1 VIGENVNRLLVVVA
15 VALSSLAQ
23 AQPTLTP
30 HPIEVLTR
38 GVSKAQLEVL
48 QNEYRRVLTGQVIMP
63 ANRAILSAVA
73 DLKRQDCAV
82 SDDCLKKLAVLGGS
96 TYAMHVSG
104 TQDPKGNALMVARVV
119 REDGK
124 LMIGPVTL
132 KEPKKGSEPIE
143 VTMMRGLSALL
154 GGMNFSQLPSSREV
168 TPPSQ
173 PPPVAVVDAGVVVT
187 PAEPVDAGVVFTMP
201 PAPPL
206 EASPLKSVG
215 TVTLIAGGSVAL
227 IGGVLFGIGKAQ
239 ASGLSIKDGA
249 VRTDQAPS
257 AVVSNTLQGVGV
269 SALAVGGSAAVAGLV
284 MMLIAPAEPK
294 KVTASVAPV
303 PGGSMVLVGGEW

>member
-1 VIGENVNRLLVVVA
+1 MIGENVNRLLVVLA

-30 HPIEVLTR
+30 HPLEVLTR
-38 GVSKAQLEVL
+38 GMSKAQLEVL

-63 ANRAILSAVA
+63 ANRAILAAVA

-104 TQDPKGNALMVARVV
+104 TQDPGGNALMVARVV

-132 KEPKKGSEPIE
+132 KEPKKGSETID
-143 VTMMRGLSALL
+143 VTMMRGLSALM
-154 GGMNFSQLPSSREV
+154 GGMKFAQLPSSRAV
-168 TPPSQ
+168 KPPVE
-173 PPPVAVVDAGVVVT
+173 PTPVAVVDAGVVVK
-187 PAEPVDAGVVFTMP
+187 PPEPVDAGVVFTAP
-201 PAPPL
+201 PPPPL

-215 TVTLIAGGSVAL
+215 TVTLIAGGSVAV
-227 IGGVLFGIGKAQ
+227 IGGVLFGIGKVQ
-239 ASGLSIKDGA
+239 ASGLKIDQGA
-249 VRTDQAPS
+249 VRSDQAAS
-257 AVVSNTLQGVGV
+257 AVMSNTFQGVGIT
-269 SALAVGGSAAVAGLV
+269 ALAVGGTAAVAGLV

>member
-1 VIGENVNRLLVVVA
+1 MIGENVNRLLVVIA

-38 GVSKAQLEVL
+38 GVSKAQLEAL
-48 QNEYRRVLTGQVIMP
+48 QNEYRRVLIGQVTMP
-63 ANRAILSAVA
+63 TNRAILQAVV
-73 DLKRQDCAV
+73 DLKRQDCAA

-96 TYAMHVSG
+96 LYAMHVSG
-104 TQDPKGNALMVARVV
+104 TQDPGGNALMVARVV
-119 REDGK
+119 RDDGK
-124 LMIGPVTL
+124 PMIGPVTQ
-132 KEPKKGSEPIE
+132 KELKKGSETIDA
-143 VTMMRGLSALL
+143 TMMRGLSKLL
-154 GGMNFSQLPSSREV
+154 TGMKFSELPMGRDV
-168 TPPSQ
+168 KPPIDT
-173 PPPVAVVDAGVVVT
+173 PPVAVVDAGVVVK
-187 PAEPVDAGVVFTMP
+187 PSEPVDAGVVFTP
-201 PAPPL
+201 PPPPPL

-239 ASGLSIKDGA
+239 ASTLVIDKGA
-249 VRTDQAPS
+249 VRSDQAAS
-257 AVVSNTLQGVGV
+257 AVVSNTLQGVGM
-269 SALAVGGSAAVAGLV
+269 SALAVGGTAAAAGLV
-284 MMLIAPAEPK
+284 MMLIAPDEAK

>member
-1 VIGENVNRLLVVVA
+1 MIGENVNRLLVVLA

-30 HPIEVLTR
+30 HPLEVLTR
-38 GVSKAQLEVL
+38 GMSKAQLEVL

-63 ANRAILSAVA
+63 ANRAILAAVA

-104 TQDPKGNALMVARVV
+104 TQDPGGNALMVARVV

-132 KEPKKGSEPIE
+132 KELKKGSETID

-154 GGMNFSQLPSSREV
+154 GGMKFSQLPSSREV
-168 TPPSQ
+168 KPPVE
-173 PPPVAVVDAGVVVT
+173 PTPVAVVDAGVVVK
-187 PAEPVDAGVVFTMP
+187 PSEPVDAGVVFTAP
-201 PAPPL
+201 PPPPL

-215 TVTLIAGGSVAL
+215 TVTLIAGGSVAV
-227 IGGVLFGIGKAQ
+227 IGGVLFGIGKVQ
-239 ASGLSIKDGA
+239 ASGLKIDEGA
-249 VRTDQAPS
+249 VRSDQAAS
-257 AVVSNTLQGVGV
+257 AVMSNTFQGVGIT
-269 SALAVGGSAAVAGLV
+269 ALAVGGTAAVAGLV